1 MDSFVDDRFWVWVVV
16 GVGVAF
22 MVGFF
27 LLYKKRQTKKTRRN
41 TLKSRAL
48 GALEVVE
55 PQMGHPITQGV
66 TGWQEFK
73 PASKPVDGFEQIA
86 EFIEKVRSAPPL
98 HPQKTVDHDG
108 DDPWARAVAEGL
120 VHRRVPPSTHN

>member
-1 MDSFVDDRFWVWVVV
+1 MNDRFWMWVVV
-16 GVGVAF
+16 GVWVAF

-73 PASKPVDGFEQIA
+73 PTPKTVDGFEQIA
-86 EFIEKVRSAPPL
+86 ELMEKLRSAAPL
-98 HPQKTVDHDG
+98 DPQKPNAHQNEDDH
-108 DDPWARAVAEGL
+108 WARAVAEGL
-120 VHRRVPPSTHN
+120 VHRHVPPSTRH

>member
-1 MDSFVDDRFWVWVVV
+1 MNDRFWMWVVV
-16 GVGVAF
+16 GVWAVF
-22 MVGFF
+22 MICFF
-27 LLYKKRQTKKTRRN
+27 WLYKKRQTKKTRRN

-48 GALEVVE
+48 GAIEVVE

-73 PASKPVDGFEQIA
+73 PAPKTVDGFEQIA
-86 EFIEKVRSAPPL
+86 ELVEKVRNAPPL
-98 HPQKTVDHDG
+98 HPQKSVDHDG

-120 VHRRVPPSTHN
+120 VHRHVPPSTRH